1 MATQNG
7 IQQLII
13 KNVEKLVQ
21 QMVPT
26 ITQMAEKAAIK
37 NIGSLAAELP
47 STCLIQ
53 TELQDLL
60 KLRNSLLDKIN
71 IASKTINSLSKIT
84 NTIQPIV
91 DTTNKS
97 LQIANTARIAAQV
110 AIKAIPSPP
119 GTPGIVISTINDL
132 KDLEEYL
139 KPIITTNVNKI
150 TSITSAADY
159 ANSILLKLKNLL
171 SSIDKY
177 LTGCGINPNDL
188 TPLDDKLQ
196 QLEESL
202 NNADNT
208 NNATYKGFI
217 LEIIEELYSP
227 TVNRRKAIAKNTQ
240 GIILLSTPLT
250 FSTENQVLINEIKL
264 LIDSNNLKA
273 N

>member
-13 KNVEKLVQ
+13 KNVERLIQ
-21 QMVPT
+21 QQIPT
-26 ITQMAEKAAIK
+26 VTQIAEKAGIK
-37 NIGSLAAELP
+37 NIGLPNVELP
-47 STCLIQ
+47 NTCLPQ
-53 TELQDLL
+53 SELQNLL

-71 IASKTINSLSKIT
+71 IAFKTIDSLSKVT
-84 NTIQPIV
+84 NTIQPII

-97 LQIANTARIAAQV
+97 LKTANTARVIAQA

-119 GTPGIVISTINDL
+119 GTPGVIISTINDL

-139 KPIITTNVNKI
+139 KPIITTNINKI
-150 TSITSAADY
+150 TSITSATDY
-159 ANSILLKLKNLL
+159 ANSVLLKLKNLL

-177 LTGCGINPNDL
+177 LTGCGVNPNDL
-188 TPLDDKLQ
+188 TSLDNKLQ

-202 NNADNT
+202 NNT
-208 NNATYKGFI
+208 NSTNTYKGFI
-217 LEIIEELYSP
+217 LEIVKEAYSP
-227 TVNRRKAIAKNTQ
+227 TVDRRKAVAKNTQ

-250 FSTENQVLINEIKL
+250 FSTDDQTLINEIKL

-273 N
+273 D